1 MVKKNAC
8 VFLSGAGTN
17 LKELLKSSKNANF
30 PININLIISSNDR
43 AKGLNLAKIHKIHS
57 KTINLKN
64 RLQCENLLWELKK
77 RKISLICLAGYM
89 RVLSKYFINNFKGKI
104 INIHPSLLPK
114 YRGLNTFK
122 RVLEA
127 KERFTGCTVHYVN
140 ERLDSGKVIL
150 QKRILINSDDDEKS
164 LKVRVQ
170 KIEYKTYSEAIIKIY
185 S

>member
-57 KTINLKN
+57 KTIN
-64 RLQCENLLWELKK
+64 LKK